1 MGASQAVEVLGKPEL
16 AELAEGPAI
25 EAARRGQVDEVIE
38 PRETRDR
45 IAGVVSPR

>member
-1 MGASQAVEVLGKPEL
+1 MGANQAVEVLGKPEL

-38 PRETRDR
+38 PHETRDR
-45 IAGVVSPR
+45 IAGVVSPQ